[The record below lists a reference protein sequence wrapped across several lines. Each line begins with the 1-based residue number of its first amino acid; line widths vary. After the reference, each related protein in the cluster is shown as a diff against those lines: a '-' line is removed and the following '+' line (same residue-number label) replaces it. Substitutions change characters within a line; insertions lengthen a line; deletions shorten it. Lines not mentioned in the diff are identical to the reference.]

1 MLVGLLG
8 YAFGTFIGVA
18 TLPCSLTRMVNCW
31 VFQKW
36 PTFARRPVFM
46 SRITICNR
54 VGVEDAMEF
63 YGGSMVIDPDG
74 NIVAK
79 AGESEQLL
87 PT

>member
-1 MLVGLLG
+1 
-8 YAFGTFIGVA
+8 
-18 TLPCSLTRMVNCW
+18 
-31 VFQKW
+31 
-36 PTFARRPVFM
+36 M